1 MAIWVL
7 LKQHIGEE
15 GARGVDAASGVAH
28 LYTPIKKVRMEE
40 DGIIAIV
47 AITSVFAVAL
57 ACACCSYF
65 ERYSAVEEDEE
76 DYEITA

>member
-1 MAIWVL
+1 MPIWVSLENHIAEDIVL
-7 LKQHIGEE
+7 LEL
-15 GARGVDAASGVAH
+15 AH

-76 DYEITA
+76 EYEITA